1 MADPWP
7 QGPSVAVMTG
17 RTIGIPGGFA
27 GSGSAAG
34 SGRARGDPEGVAPVL
49 HVGPLPY
56 TAGRGH
62 PGNIPPAAA
71 RSSARHHASE
81 HVAPLARI
89 MFSPSEPVTTCT
101 RPPPST
107 QNAVSPMRSP
117 RRGAGRARRRCRRP
131 GRPAWRPPAL
141 PRAQQRPW
149 RVGHDGR
156 RFSGPSPGAPP
167 VKPQPS
173 RAWLAASAGAE
184 RSGLPRL
191 RLRAPVGC
199 GSSLTRRG
207 RRAGL
212 ASLPTPRGRARLH

>member
-1 MADPWP
+1 
-7 QGPSVAVMTG
+7 VAVMTG

-34 SGRARGDPEGVAPVL
+34 SGRARGDPEGVASVL
-49 HVGPLPY
+49 LVSPLPY
-56 TAGRGH
+56 TAGHGR
-62 PGNIPPAAA
+62 PGNIPTAAA
-71 RSSARHHASE
+71 WSSARYHASE
-81 HVAPLARI
+81 HVAPSARI
-89 MFSPSEPVTTCT
+89 MFSPFEPVTTQT
-101 RPPPST
+101 WPPPST
-107 QNAVSPMRSP
+107 KNAVSPMRSP
-117 RRGAGRARRRCRRP
+117 RP
-131 GRPAWRPPAL
+131 GRPAWIPPAL

-173 RAWLAASAGAE
+173 RAWLAASAGAG
-184 RSGLPRL
+184 RGGAPRL
-191 RLRAPVGC
+191 RVGAPVGC
-199 GSSLTRRG
+199 GSSLIRRG